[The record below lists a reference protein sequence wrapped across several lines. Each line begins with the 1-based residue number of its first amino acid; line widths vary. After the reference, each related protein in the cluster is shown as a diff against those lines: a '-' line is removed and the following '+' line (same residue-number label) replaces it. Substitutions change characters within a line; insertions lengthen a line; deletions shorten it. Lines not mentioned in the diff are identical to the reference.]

1 MPRYYFHIKHDD
13 QLIRDDEGIVLDD
26 IDAVKGEVVESS
38 REIMGELALQGRF
51 DDGVFVI
58 EDSDGRR
65 VLQFP
70 LKGALWG

>member
-1 MPRYYFHIKHDD
+1 MTTSSFVTMKASSSM
-13 QLIRDDEGIVLDD
+13 